1 MPAERHFGEV
11 RAWPGARYGS
21 HCGTWSVLTF
31 EGGVD
36 LTANKNGEAAEIE
49 PKDEGW

>member
-1 MPAERHFGEV
+1 M
-11 RAWPGARYGS
+11 AWRTLWEPLRDLVSAA
-21 HCGTWSVLTF
+21 F